1 MASVQNRVYPNAEF
15 GEYRADI
22 FRGTVV
28 TGSVVTGSTLTTQR
42 TYVAGTSVV
51 YTGSIIITGFPA
63 EGIIGKYQP
72 VVIDTTTGS
81 NNATL
86 YVSGATAWAQAGLMG
101 VSATSRTA
109 GQTVDIIVRGLVPF
123 ITSGAT
129 TVTCGQAVVYGASGS
144 VPQTGSTGW
153 FTIGPLDEDALTT
166 GSRCI
171 LGIAVTTGAASPN
184 IVTNVWV
191 CPGFY

>member
-15 GEYRADI
+15 GEYRAALYRAI
-22 FRGTVV
+22 
-28 TGSVVTGSTLTTQR
+28 SATT
-42 TYVAGTSVV
+42 SS
-51 YTGSIIITGFPA
+51 GSIIITGFPA

-81 NNATL
+81 NNAGL
-86 YVSGATAWAQAGLMG
+86 YVSGATAFGQAGIMG

-109 GQTVDIIVRGLVPF
+109 GQSVDIIVRGLVPF

-129 TVTCGQAVVYGASGS
+129 TVSCGQAVIYGASGS
-144 VPQTGSTGW
+144 VPQTGSATGW
-153 FTIGPLDEDALTT
+153 FTISPIATDTLTT

-171 LGIAVTTGAASPN
+171 IGIAVTTGAASPN